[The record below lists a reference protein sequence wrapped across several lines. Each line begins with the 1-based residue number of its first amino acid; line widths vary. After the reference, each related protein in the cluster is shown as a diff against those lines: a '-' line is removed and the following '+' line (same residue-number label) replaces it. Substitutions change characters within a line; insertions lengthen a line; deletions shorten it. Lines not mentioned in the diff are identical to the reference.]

1 MLRVAIFAFSKKE
14 AGLAALLGPARVQE
28 ASRESTGQAQ
38 GRGVGS
44 GTSDSELSR
53 APGVSGAGLLRRDR
67 AAPGPGF
74 LSLTALTTEAAP
86 RPSSSQVI
94 VPAQHSLAPSGTPG
108 LEQHRAG

>member
-1 MLRVAIFAFSKKE
+1 M
-14 AGLAALLGPARVQE
+14 QE
-28 ASRESTGQAQ
+28 ASRESTGHAQ

-44 GTSDSELSR
+44 GTSDSELSK
-53 APGVSGAGLLRRDR
+53 APGVSGAG
-67 AAPGPGF
+67 AAPGLGF